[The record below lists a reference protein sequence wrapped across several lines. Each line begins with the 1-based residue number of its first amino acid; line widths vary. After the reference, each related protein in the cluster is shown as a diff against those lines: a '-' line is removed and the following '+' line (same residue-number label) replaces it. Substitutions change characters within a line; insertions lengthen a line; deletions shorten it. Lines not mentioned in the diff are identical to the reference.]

1 MNVLKIALCAA
12 TASLAL
18 AGVANAKVVVNAGAA
33 TEYVFRGLIQ
43 GSDAGFAGVD
53 WTDDSKTP
61 QFYAGTWFSAV
72 GFGPQAENDWYAGW
86 TPSAGGVNFDF
97 GAIYYGYWNDTPHYV
112 NYKTGAYDK
121 NVSAP
126 YYEVKAVAT
135 LPIGMSSIKGSVFYS
150 PNFFAETGSATY
162 YEAAFST
169 PYMGSTISGAVGEQT
184 ISHVTPGSSACF
196 GDKCVSNYSTWNLG
210 VTIPVND
217 HFSVDARYIGS
228 SSKAV
233 DFGNRNL
240 ADAGFNGIAAT
251 LKATLP

>member
-1 MNVLKIALCAA
+1 MKLLKTALCAA
-12 TASLAL
+12 VASLAL
-18 AGVANAKVVVNAGAA
+18 AGVANAAVVINAGAA

-43 GSDAGFAGVD
+43 GSDAGFAGAD
-53 WTDDSKTP
+53 WTQDGKTP

-97 GAIYYGYWNDTPHYV
+97 GAIYYGYWNDYEHYV
-112 NYKTGAYDK
+112 NYKNGHFDK

-135 LPIGMSSIKGSVFYS
+135 LPIGMSSIKGSIFYS
-150 PNFFAETGSATY
+150 PNFFAETGAATY
-162 YEAAFST
+162 YEGAFST
-169 PYMGSTISGAVGEQT
+169 PWKGMTFSGAVGEQT
-184 ISHVTPGSSACF
+184 IAHVTPGNFACNS
-196 GDKCVSNYSTWNLG
+196 DKCSSSYTTWNFG
-210 VTIPVND
+210 VTIPVNE

-228 SSKAV
+228 SSKAET
-233 DFGNRNL
+233 FGNANL
-240 ADAGFNGIAAT
+240 EEAGFNGIAAT